1 MLYVFV
7 EGYDDKRF
15 ISKFLNSCDTD
26 IIEYASDKK
35 EKTDNFIKSIK
46 SMPYA
51 DYLFFADADGRTIS
65 DTKVY
70 IKSIYPN
77 IDMDKIIVVQ
87 YEIESWYYAGLSQT
101 NHDKVKFKRY
111 VYDTNSLTKEM
122 FNSKLPKLADRIFY
136 MQQILNCYCVQ
147 EARQR
152 NCSINTFLDII
163 AI

>member
-7 EGYDDKRF
+7 EGYDDKRL
-15 ISKFLNSCDTD
+15 ISKFLNDCNTG

-51 DYLFFADADGRTIS
+51 DYLFFADADGKTIA
-65 DTKVY
+65 DTKAY
-70 IKSIYPN
+70 IKSIYTY
-77 IDMDKIIVVQ
+77 IDIDKIIVVQ
-87 YEIESWYYAGLSQT
+87 YEIESWYYAGLNQT
-101 NHDKVKFKRY
+101 NHDRLKFKKY
-111 VYDTNSLTKEM
+111 VHDTNSLTKEM
-122 FNSKLPKLADRIFY
+122 FNSKLPKLSDRIFY

-152 NCSINTFLDII
+152 NISINSFFDTI

>member
-7 EGYDDKRF
+7 EGYDDRRF
-15 ISKFLNSCDTD
+15 ISKFLNDCDTD

-46 SMPYA
+46 SMPYD
-51 DYLFFADADGRTIS
+51 DYLFFADADGKTIAA
-65 DTKVY
+65 TKAY
-70 IKSIYPN
+70 IKSIYTN
-77 IDMDKIIVVQ
+77 IDIDKIIVVQ
-87 YEIESWYYAGLSQT
+87 YEIESWYYAGLNQVS
-101 NHDKVKFKRY
+101 HDKLKFKKY
-111 VYDTNSLTKEM
+111 IHNTDSLTKEM
-122 FNSKLPKLADRIFY
+122 FNSKLPKLSDRIFY

-152 NCSINTFLDII
+152 NCSINSFFDTI

>member
-15 ISKFLNSCDTD
+15 ISKFLNDCDIE

-51 DYLFFADADGRTIS
+51 DYLFFADADGRTIA
-65 DTKVY
+65 DTKQY
-70 IKSIYPN
+70 IQSIYTN
-77 IDMDKIIVVQ
+77 IDIEKIIVVQ
-87 YEIESWYYAGLSQT
+87 YEIESWYYAGLTQA
-101 NHDKVKFKRY
+101 NHEKLNFKRY
-111 VYDTNSLTKEM
+111 THDTNSLTKEM
-122 FNSKLPKLADRIFY
+122 FNAKLPKPSDKIFY
-136 MQQILNCYCVQ
+136 MQHILNCYCIQ
-147 EARQR
+147 DARQR
-152 NCSINTFLDII
+152 NRSINTFFDTI

>member
-7 EGYDDKRF
+7 EGNDDKRF
-15 ISKFLNSCDTD
+15 ILKFLNNCNVE

-51 DYLFFADADGRTIS
+51 DYLFLADADGKTIA
-65 DTKVY
+65 DTKAY
-70 IKSIYPN
+70 IKSIYTN
-77 IDMDKIIVVQ
+77 IDIDKIFVVQ
-87 YEIESWYYAGLSQT
+87 YEIESWYYAGLNQA
-101 NHDKVKFKRY
+101 NHNKLRFKSY
-111 VYDTNSLTKEM
+111 IHDTNSLTKEM
-122 FNSKLPKLADRIFY
+122 FNSKLPKLSDRIFY

-152 NCSINTFLDII
+152 NCSINSFFDTIEI
-163 AI
+163 